1 MNIKE
6 LAEIVL
12 IALHIEGE
20 ELEVVTT
27 GHYGEPLGYSKDDFH
42 VKTTGLDEE
51 LNHIK
56 SKRVFNI
63 EHKDIGPEPD

>member
-51 LNHIK
+51 LNQFSILNTRTLGQNQIK
-56 SKRVFNI
+56 
-63 EHKDIGPEPD
+63 